1 MNEFLDGL
9 NYGELLGRVYYRNTV
24 QDYLIALGSGLLGIL
39 LIRFFKR
46 HILQKVKTWT
56 GRSTTQLDNFVV
68 SSVERFGVPALY
80 IGVAYVSLNYLT
92 LTEGANRIFRFIITL
107 LLTFLVLRILSS
119 VILMVLQSYV
129 SKKERGAERV
139 KELGGLMLVINFVIW
154 AVGLL
159 FLFDNMGFNVTA
171 ALAGLGIGGVAIALA
186 SQNIL
191 GDLFN
196 YFVIFFDKPF
206 ETGDF
211 IIVDDKM
218 GVVDYIG
225 VKSTQV
231 KSLSG
236 EQLIFSNSD
245 LTTSRIHNYKRM
257 QRRRIVFRLG
267 LVYDTSLDLLREVP
281 NLLEEIVDRQKM
293 VEFDRAHFAS
303 YGDFSLD
310 FEVVYYVLSSDYNN
324 YMDIQQLINFTI
336 FEEFQ
341 KRGIEFAFPTQS
353 VLLKDQKQNAY

>member
-1 MNEFLDGL
+1 MTMSEFLARTF
-9 NYGELLGRVYYRNTV
+9 YSNTV
-24 QDYLIALGSGLLGIL
+24 QDYLIVSGSCLVGIL
-39 LIRFFKR
+39 LIMFFKR
-46 HILQKVKTWT
+46 HILKRVSDWT
-56 GRSTTQLDNFVV
+56 GKTATKVDDFLVHSID
-68 SSVERFGVPALY
+68 RFGIPALY
-80 IGVAYVSLNYLT
+80 VGVLYVGLNYLT
-92 LTEGANRIFRFIITL
+92 LSAGMSRIIKFIITL
-107 LLTFLVLRILSS
+107 VLTYLALRILSS
-119 VILMVLQSYV
+119 VILRLLQSHV
-129 SKKERGAERV
+129 SKKERGAEKI

-154 AVGLL
+154 AIGLL

-211 IIVDDKM
+211 IIVDNKM

-245 LTTSRIHNYKRM
+245 LTSSRIHNYKRM
-257 QRRRIVFRLG
+257 QRRRIVFKIG
-267 LVYDTSLDLLREVP
+267 IVYDSSLNHLKLVPELLK
-281 NLLEEIVDRQKM
+281 NIIEEEEM
-293 VEFDRAHFAS
+293 AEFDRAHFAS
-303 YGDFSLD
+303 YGDYSLN
-310 FEVVYYVLSSDYNN
+310 FEVVYHVLSSDYNQ
-324 YMDIQQLINFTI
+324 YMDIQQRVNLRI
-336 FEEFQ
+336 FEEFE

-353 VLLKDQKQNAY
+353 LLVREQKQSSY

>member
-1 MNEFLDGL
+1 MNMNELL
-9 NYGELLGRVYYRNTV
+9 ARTYYGNTV
-24 QDYLIALGSGLLGIL
+24 QEYLIVMGTSLLGIL
-39 LIRFFKR
+39 MIMFFKKY
-46 HILQKVKTWT
+46 ILKKVSAWT
-56 GRSTTQLDNFVV
+56 GKTTSKLDDFVV
-68 SSVERFGVPALY
+68 QGVDRFGIPALY
-80 IGVAYVSLNYLT
+80 VGVVYVVIHYLSVS
-92 LTEGANRIFRFIITL
+92 ESVGRIFKFIITL
-107 LLTFLVLRILSS
+107 VLTFLALRILSS
-119 VILMVLQSYV
+119 IILRILQMHV
-129 SKKERGAERV
+129 SKKERGAEKI

-154 AVGLL
+154 AIGLL
-159 FLFDNMGFNVTA
+159 FLFDNLGFNVTA

-236 EQLIFSNSD
+236 EQLIFANSD
-245 LTTSRIHNYKRM
+245 LTASRIHNFKRM
-257 QRRRIVFRLG
+257 QRRRIVFQLG
-267 LVYDTSLDLLREVP
+267 IVYDTTLDQLKIIPELLKSIIK
-281 NLLEEIVDRQKM
+281 NQKM
-293 VEFDRAHFAS
+293 AEFDRAHFAS
-303 YGDFSLD
+303 YGDYSLN
-310 FEVVYYVLSSDYNN
+310 FEIVYYVLSSDYNN
-324 YMDIQQLINFTI
+324 YMDIQQRINFDI
-336 FEEFQ
+336 FEEFE

-353 VLLKDQKQNAY
+353 LLVKEQKQTSY